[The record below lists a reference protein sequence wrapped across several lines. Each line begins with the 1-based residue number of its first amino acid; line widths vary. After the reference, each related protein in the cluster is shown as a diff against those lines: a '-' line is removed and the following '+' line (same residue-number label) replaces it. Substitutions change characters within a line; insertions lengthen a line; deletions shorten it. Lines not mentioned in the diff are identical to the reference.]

1 MNEEKEIQ
9 QNFFLSLHMSSSHK
23 IIIITAPSGA
33 GKTSI
38 TKHLL
43 KTFPDKLAF
52 SISAATRQKR
62 EYEKDGV
69 DYYFMS
75 VDDFKEK
82 IQHNAFVE
90 WEMVYEGK
98 YYGTLKSEIHRIWKE
113 EKVPLLDIDVQG
125 AVHVQQEHREQSLS
139 IFIEP
144 PSVDE
149 LKKRLSSRG
158 TETPESLATRL
169 NKATYELSFKD
180 HFNKVI
186 VNADLEKACKE
197 AVDIISDFLA
207 S

>member
-1 MNEEKEIQ
+1 MP
-9 QNFFLSLHMSSSHK
+9 SSHK

-43 KTFPDKLAF
+43 KTFPDKLVF
-52 SISAATRQKR
+52 SISAATREKR
-62 EYEKDGV
+62 NYEKDGV
-69 DYYFMS
+69 DYYFMC

-82 IQHNAFVE
+82 IQKQAFVE

-113 EKVPLLDIDVQG
+113 EKVPLLDIDVKG
-125 AVHVQQEHREQSLS
+125 AVHVQQQHPERSLS
-139 IFIEP
+139 LFIEP

-149 LKKRLSSRG
+149 LKKRLSNRG
-158 TETPESLATRL
+158 TETAESLVTRL

-180 HFNKVI
+180 HFDEVI
-186 VNADLEKACKE
+186 VNDDLERACKE
-197 AVDIISDFLA
+197 AESIVRKFLDG
-207 S
+207 